1 MKTINKITASLL
13 VASSL
18 LNADI
23 GLDSIGFNLGSAT
36 FTTEQTNKLDSI
48 TLANE
53 PETQY
58 LHGEI
63 YALIGGVFEDQSYK
77 PSINYILSDN
87 KEFTNHLFMVG
98 INKYFSLE
106 DYNLYAGLLVGNGML
121 NWKSNPIDG
130 TKDNDTNVQSPV
142 GAIQV
147 GAEYQVSDK
156 FSLGVNSKYYLH
168 DYLTSLEPTSSAT
181 AKINHTSFYS
191 IVIGLRYS
199 FGSSK

>member
-36 FTTEQTNKLDSI
+36 FTTEQTNKLGSI

-147 GAEYQVSDK
+147 GAE
-156 FSLGVNSKYYLH
+156 
-168 DYLTSLEPTSSAT
+168 
-181 AKINHTSFYS
+181 
-191 IVIGLRYS
+191 
-199 FGSSK
+199 